1 MNRFFCYSNYP
12 SLTQQNHWGPSL
24 SPELLTPRREGS
36 RCSQSSS
43 LAVPNMMWVSEE
55 QGWGYT
61 PPVNSQRCSFDQN
74 QLRIWSESPSL
85 PRTPCHIK
93 KSIHCTDGL
102 LKISFY
108 MWPPLSRMKIFLI
121 CQPTKKVQVQTSIT
135 RSRRSEGNKNL
146 PTYVF
151 PIKSDHKLADECHRM
166 PSGNTNHP
174 LFVDNLSW
182 AARPFVL
189 FFFIFLIPPHPA
201 FFFWKWFII
210 T

>member
-61 PPVNSQRCSFDQN
+61 PPVNSQRCRFDQN

-102 LKISFY
+102 LKISFF
-108 MWPPLSRMKIFLI
+108 MWPPLSRTKISFW
-121 CQPTKKVQVQTSIT
+121 
-135 RSRRSEGNKNL
+135 
-146 PTYVF
+146 
-151 PIKSDHKLADECHRM
+151 
-166 PSGNTNHP
+166 
-174 LFVDNLSW
+174 FVNQQRKYKFKQASQG
-182 AARPFVL
+182 AGGQKA
-189 FFFIFLIPPHPA
+189 IGISQHMSSQ
-201 FFFWKWFII
+201 
-210 T
+210 